1 MKMLLSLLLGANL
14 MMTPILAEE
23 STEIPT
29 EEQIPSEN
37 ETPENSK
44 ENGVVEEDNELADLI
59 AKWING
65 EIELDK
71 ETLEIVK
78 EKLEPEINQMLE
90 NYIADADERQMV
102 TSVIMGI
109 ITGLGMILIMFMYTR
124 KIIVANNTASN
135 NNAKFSV
142 TSKEI
147 KESSNIIKNEVIN
160 LKDDLLKLEELV
172 SSDMKNSERTQA
184 IVEETLKIL
193 ESKLNG
199 IAGILKIVADNGEET
214 NEKETQKK

>member
-14 MMTPILAEE
+14 IMTPILAEE
-23 STEIPT
+23 STENPT
-29 EEQIPSEN
+29 EEQIPTEN
-37 ETPENSK
+37 ETPENNE
-44 ENGVVEEDNELADLI
+44 ENGVVEEDELADLI
-59 AKWING
+59 AQWING

-71 ETLEIVK
+71 ETLDMVMK
-78 EKLEPEINQMLE
+78 KLEPEVNQMLE

-109 ITGLGMILIMFMYTR
+109 ITGLGMIFIMFMYTK
-124 KIIVANNTASN
+124 KIIVANNTANN

-147 KESSNIIKNEVIN
+147 KESSNIIKNEVVN

-199 IAGILKIVADNGEET
+199 IAGILKIVANGEEN
-214 NEKETQKK
+214 NEEKTQKK

>member
-1 MKMLLSLLLGANL
+1 MKILLSLLLGANL
-14 MMTPILAEE
+14 IMTPILAEE
-23 STEIPT
+23 STENPT
-29 EEQIPSEN
+29 EEQIPTEN
-37 ETPENSK
+37 ETPENNE
-44 ENGVVEEDNELADLI
+44 ENGVVEEEDELADLI
-59 AKWING
+59 AQWING

-71 ETLEIVK
+71 ETLDMVM
-78 EKLEPEINQMLE
+78 EKLEPEVNQMLE

-109 ITGLGMILIMFMYTR
+109 ITGLGMILIMFMYTK
-124 KIIVANNTASN
+124 KIIVANNTANN
-135 NNAKFSV
+135 NNAKFSL

-147 KESSNIIKNEVIN
+147 KESSNIIKNEVIT

-199 IAGILKIVADNGEET
+199 IAGILKIVANGEEN
-214 NEKETQKK
+214 NEEKTQKK

>member
-1 MKMLLSLLLGANL
+1 MKILLSLLLGANL
-14 MMTPILAEE
+14 MISPILAEE
-23 STEIPT
+23 STEIET
-29 EEQIPSEN
+29 EEQLPTET
-37 ETPENSK
+37 ETPENNE
-44 ENGVVEEDNELADLI
+44 ENTIVEENEELADLI
-59 AKWING
+59 AKWLNG

-71 ETLEIVK
+71 ETLEMVT

-109 ITGLGMILIMFMYTR
+109 ITGLGMIFIMFMYTR
-124 KIIVANNTASN
+124 KIIVANTTANN

-142 TSKEI
+142 TSKQI
-147 KESSNIIKNEVIN
+147 KESSEIIKNEVVT

-172 SSDMKNSERTQA
+172 DSDMKNNERTQA

-193 ESKLNG
+193 ENKLNG
-199 IAGILKIVADNGEET
+199 IAGILKIVANGEEN